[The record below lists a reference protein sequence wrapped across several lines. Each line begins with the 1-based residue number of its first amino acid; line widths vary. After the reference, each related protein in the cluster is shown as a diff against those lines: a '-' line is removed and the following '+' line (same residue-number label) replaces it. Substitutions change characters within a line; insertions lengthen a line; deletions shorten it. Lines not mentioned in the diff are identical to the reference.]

1 MIIYEFNTWGTKP
14 GELYSVTPHKLAE
27 KPKSY
32 MGGGMRINKDEIDI
46 LNTSH
51 GRRMYR
57 LSDDPEPFISA
68 MVDFYK
74 NEVEKCQHRL
84 RQAKLILSKWED
96 E

>member
-1 MIIYEFNTWGTKP
+1 MIIYEFNTIGAKP

-46 LNTSH
+46 LNTSY

-57 LSDDPEPFISA
+57 LSDDPEPYISA
-68 MVDFYK
+68 MVEYYE
-74 NEVEKCQHRL
+74 NEVKKYDMFL
-84 RQAKLILSKWED
+84 RRAEVILNKWREA
-96 E
+96 